1 IKNKLVRTERTFAF
15 IEFHRYTTM
24 GQCLILR
31 KKSPAF
37 IEHHRFDFVD
47 LTLPGLE
54 KLRMEKLRMER
65 TSVCIQSIFSLF
77 GSGFLV

>member
-1 IKNKLVRTERTFAF
+1 
-15 IEFHRYTTM
+15 M
-24 GQCLILR
+24 SQCLILR

-37 IEHHRFDFVD
+37 IEHHPFDFVD

-54 KLRMEKLRMER
+54 KLRLEK

-77 GSGFLV
+77 GSGFFSVIKDFRFYRILSVSVPVLS